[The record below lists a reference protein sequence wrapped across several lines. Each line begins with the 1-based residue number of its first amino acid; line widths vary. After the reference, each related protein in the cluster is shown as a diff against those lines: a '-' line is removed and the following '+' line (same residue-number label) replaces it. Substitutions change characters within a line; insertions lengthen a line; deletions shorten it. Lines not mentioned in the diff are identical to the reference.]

1 MNFDQAVQARSCDS
15 GLYDDDLSYI
25 VLPARIWSHRPNQR
39 NYVIVDLEQDA
50 EFHSAGSIGVPVWW
64 DIFLERGQS
73 ISLTEMRIKYQ
84 KRDWYQL
91 CDSCINSD
99 QWKVW
104 TMEEL
109 VRFNNQDLINDP
121 AANRGLLV
129 VEAQL

>member
-1 MNFDQAVQARSCDS
+1 MNFDQAVQARGCDS
-15 GLYDDDLSYI
+15 GLYDDELSYI
-25 VLPARIWSHRPNQR
+25 VLPARIWSHRPDQR

-50 EFHSAGSIGVPVWW
+50 EHHSDGSIGVPVWW
-64 DIFLERGQS
+64 DIFLKRGES
-73 ISLTEMRIKYQ
+73 ITF
-84 KRDWYQL
+84 RDICRYYMHKPWITL
-91 CDSCINSD
+91 CDSCVNSD